1 MDILVSSVSDVQLG
15 RCVYREPQARHKIC
29 IELEGW
35 FDDNTSRKYI
45 EREII
50 MTYPIDDIR
59 RQSRMANAE
68 LRVAVWTSVIFV
80 AALITYTVDGFDTY
94 SKPDLSRIDVYD
106 TLNDIPSYLG
116 PIDVLLWSGPVYTLI
131 LYSYT
136 SKKHMFR
143 SFIYPARCLA
153 NQYYQFREERSFLE
167 IISDWWFWLK
177 LYLKEIRTK
186 SKKAEPE
193 GTDKYTRL
201 KRRKAR
207 R

>member
-1 MDILVSSVSDVQLG
+1 
-15 RCVYREPQARHKIC
+15 
-29 IELEGW
+29 
-35 FDDNTSRKYI
+35 
-45 EREII
+45 
-50 MTYPIDDIR
+50 MTYPVDNIR

-68 LRVAVWTSVIFV
+68 LMVAGWASLIFV
-80 AALITYTVDGFDTY
+80 AALIYYTVIGFVPY
-94 SKPDLSRIDVYD
+94 SKPDLSHVEVYN
-106 TLNDIPSYLG
+106 TLNDVPSYLG
-116 PIDVLLWSGPVYTLI
+116 PINVLLWSGPVYTSI
-131 LYSYT
+131 LYSHT

-143 SFIYPARCLA
+143 SFIYPTRCLA